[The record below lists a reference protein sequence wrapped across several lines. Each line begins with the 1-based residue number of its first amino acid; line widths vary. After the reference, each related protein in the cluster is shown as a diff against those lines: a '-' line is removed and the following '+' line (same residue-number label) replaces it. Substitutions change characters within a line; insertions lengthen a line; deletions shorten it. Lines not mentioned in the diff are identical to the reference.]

1 MRTLPL
7 AIATLCIAAR
17 AVAAPAAALPTTA
30 PASAAPPAPPA
41 SPATAA
47 FPAAA
52 PSAPAV
58 ASPGPAAAPAAPKNA
73 APKANPF
80 EVPFEKYS
88 LQNGLEV
95 ILHHDASLPLVA
107 VNVWYHVGPSSEPKG
122 RSGFAHLFE
131 HLMFEGSK
139 HVGHEFDHLLESVGA
154 TNVNGTTS
162 WDRTNYFETV
172 PRQNLELALWLE
184 SDRMGFLLDALTP
197 ERLEVQRD
205 VVKNERRQR
214 YENSPYGASELAMYE
229 SLFTPDHPYHG
240 AVIGSMEDLS
250 RASMEDV
257 KAFFRAFYS
266 PSNATLAIAGDFDPA
281 VARGWVEHYFGTL
294 AASTRPSTRLS
305 LTPPLT
311 ASVRKDVEEPV
322 QLARVAL
329 GWLTPPAYS
338 PDDTVLDVVAT
349 LLAGGKATTLYQNLV
364 VKQKVASDVTAALD
378 SNRLTSMFEVDTT
391 VAAGTPAKNAE
402 AALDKALS
410 DFATKGPTAAEL
422 DRAKRQI
429 RLHVLTDLQR
439 LDGDG
444 GESGRAGTLQR
455 MNEYLGDP
463 GKLPAYIERMN
474 AVTAEDVKRV
484 TRQYLS
490 PSTSVVITT
499 LPKQEPV
506 AAGAVAP

>member
-1 MRTLPL
+1 MRTLSL
-7 AIATLCIAAR
+7 
-17 AVAAPAAALPTTA
+17 AAALCFSTEVLAATPATPA
-30 PASAAPPAPPA
+30 PAGAPQQP
-41 SPATAA
+41 
-47 FPAAA
+47 
-52 PSAPAV
+52 
-58 ASPGPAAAPAAPKNA
+58 NA
-73 APKANPF
+73 ATDANKPNPF
-80 EVPFEKYS
+80 SVPFEKYS
-88 LQNGLEV
+88 LPNGLEV
-95 ILHHDASLPLVA
+95 ILHHDTSLPLVA
-107 VNVWYHVGPSSEPKG
+107 VNIWYHVGPSSEPKG

-139 HVGHEFDHLLESVGA
+139 HVGHEFDRLLESVGA

-172 PRQNLELALWLE
+172 PREHLELVLWLE

-229 SLFTPDHPYHG
+229 ALFPPDHPYHG

-250 RASMEDV
+250 RATMEDV
-257 KAFFRAFYS
+257 KAFFREFYA

-281 VARGWVEHYFGTL
+281 IAKGFIERYFGSL
-294 AASTRPSTRLS
+294 PSSTRPSTRLS
-305 LTPPLT
+305 TTPPLS
-311 ASVRKDVEEPV
+311 ASVRKEVGEPV
-322 QLARVAL
+322 QLARVAK
-329 GWLTPPAYS
+329 GWLTPPAYN
-338 PDDTVLDVVAT
+338 PDDITLDVVAT
-349 LLAGGKATTLYQNLV
+349 LLAGGKATPLYQNLV

-378 SNRLTSMFEVDTT
+378 SNRLTSMFEIDAT
-391 VAAGTPAKNAE
+391 VAAGTPPKNAE
-402 AALDKALS
+402 AALDKSMA
-410 DFATKGPTAAEL
+410 DFAAKGPTPAEL

-463 GKLPAYIERMN
+463 GKLPAYIERIN
-474 AVTAEDVKRV
+474 AVTADDVKRV
-484 TRQYLS
+484 MKQYLS
-490 PSTSVVITT
+490 PTTCVVITT
-499 LPKQEPV
+499 VPQQEAAA
-506 AAGAVAP
+506 AAGGAP

>member
-1 MRTLPL
+1 MRTLSL
-7 AIATLCIAAR
+7 
-17 AVAAPAAALPTTA
+17 VAALCF
-30 PASAAPPAPPA
+30 
-41 SPATAA
+41 ATE
-47 FPAAA
+47 
-52 PSAPAV
+52 V
-58 ASPGPAAAPAAPKNA
+58 CAAAPAVPAVPAVPEQPKTA
-73 APKANPF
+73 TEAHKPNPF
-80 EVPFEKYS
+80 DVPFEKYS
-88 LQNGLEV
+88 LPNGLEV

-107 VNVWYHVGPSSEPKG
+107 VNLWYHVGPSSEPKG

-139 HVGHEFDHLLESVGA
+139 HVGHEFDRLLESVGA

-172 PRQNLELALWLE
+172 PRENLELVLWLE
-184 SDRMGFLLDALTP
+184 SDRMGYLLDALTP

-229 SLFTPDHPYHG
+229 SLFGPDHPYHG

-250 RASMEDV
+250 RATMDDV

-281 VARGWVEHYFGTL
+281 VARGWVEHYFASL
-294 AASTRPSTRLS
+294 PSSTRPSTHLS
-305 LTPPLT
+305 ITAPLT
-311 ASVRKDVEEPV
+311 ASVRKEVEEPV
-322 QLARVAL
+322 QLARVAK

-338 PDDTVLDVVAT
+338 PDDTALDVAAT
-349 LLAGGKATTLYQNLV
+349 LLAGGKATPLYQSLV
-364 VKQKVASDVTAALD
+364 VKQKVASDITAALD
-378 SNRLTSMFEVDTT
+378 SNRLTSMFEIDAT
-391 VAAGTPAKNAE
+391 VAAGTPPKNAE
-402 AALDKALS
+402 AALDKALL
-410 DFATKGPTAAEL
+410 DFTAKGPTPAEL
-422 DRAKRQI
+422 ERAKRQI

-474 AVTAEDVKRV
+474 AVTADDVKRV
-484 TRQYLS
+484 MKQYLS
-490 PSTSVVITT
+490 LTTCVVITT
-499 LPKQEPV
+499 VPKQEAAAA
-506 AAGAVAP
+506 AAGGAP

>member
-1 MRTLPL
+1 MRFLPIAL
-7 AIATLCIAAR
+7 ALCFATE
-17 AVAAPAAALPTTA
+17 VQ
-30 PASAAPPAPPA
+30 AAPP
-41 SPATAA
+41 S
-47 FPAAA
+47 
-52 PSAPAV
+52 
-58 ASPGPAAAPAAPKNA
+58 APAAPKA
-73 APKANPF
+73 DAPPAAPGAPTAPKAASPAQQPNPF
-80 EVPFEKYS
+80 QVPFEKYS
-88 LQNGLEV
+88 LPNGLEV

-139 HVGHEFDHLLESVGA
+139 HVGHEFDRLLESVGA

-172 PRQNLELALWLE
+172 PRENLELVLWVE

-229 SLFTPDHPYHG
+229 SLFPPDHPYHG

-250 RASMEDV
+250 RATMDDV
-257 KAFFRAFYS
+257 KAFFHQFYS

-281 VARGWVEHYFGTL
+281 ATKGWIERYFGSL
-294 AASTRPSTRLS
+294 PSSTRPSTRLS
-305 LTPPLT
+305 ITPPRT
-311 ASVRKDVEEPV
+311 TSIRKDVQEPV

-349 LLAGGKATTLYQNLV
+349 LLAGGKATPLYQDLV

-378 SNRLTSMFEVDTT
+378 SNRLTSMFEIQAT
-391 VAAGTPAKNAE
+391 VAAGTPSKNAE
-402 AALDKALS
+402 AALTKVLAN
-410 DFATKGPTAAEL
+410 FTKKGPTPAEL

-455 MNEYLGDP
+455 FNEYLGDP
-463 GKLPAYIERMN
+463 GKLPAYIDRMN
-474 AVTAEDVKRV
+474 AVSADDVKRV
-484 TRQYLS
+484 MKQFLS
-490 PSTSVVITT
+490 PDTAVVITT
-499 LPKQEPV
+499 VPKQEGAP
-506 AAGAVAP
+506 AAVGSAP